1 LAAFLGRWRARAR
14 EAYFRKPTR
23 PWLSVPLVAGVWLAL
38 LALVAWLVLRPF
50 LRLHS
55 SLTVCVYHV

>member
-1 LAAFLGRWRARAR
+1 VL
-14 EAYFRKPTR
+14 
-23 PWLSVPLVAGVWLAL
+23 LVAGVWLVL

-55 SLTVCVYHV
+55 SLAVCVYHV

>member
-1 LAAFLGRWRARAR
+1 LAAFLGRCRARAR

-23 PWLSVPLVAGVWLAL
+23 PWLSVLLVAGVWLAL